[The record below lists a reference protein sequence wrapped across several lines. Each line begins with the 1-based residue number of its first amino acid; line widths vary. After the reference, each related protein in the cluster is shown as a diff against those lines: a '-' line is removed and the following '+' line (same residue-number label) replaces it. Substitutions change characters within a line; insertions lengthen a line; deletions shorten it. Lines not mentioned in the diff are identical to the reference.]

1 MIWVSSFCKIATPAT
16 GVCRLRALLLS
27 LFLFCSAA
35 IGQEVE
41 ESLSLGSDAG
51 PIIEGRIDWTNNE
64 IIAYGEGVAPDDLT
78 NPARQRL
85 MGALAAKV
93 VAYRNLLELIGEVRI
108 DSKTQVGM
116 AMVQSDSV
124 RIRLEGIVRGAR
136 IVQGSQTEVDGLY
149 RVALRLK
156 LLNDFTEAVL
166 PVAATNAAEENSF
179 DESEL
184 DSLLTYLPEAYTGLI
199 VDARGLDLQP
209 SMAPKILAA
218 SGAQIYGVG
227 IAEQHFITS
236 IGLVGYH
243 KDPEQAAGSDRLG
256 GNEAH
261 PLVVKAEK
269 VSGLYN
275 ADVVVSNEDAANI
288 RFADTSAEFLKECRV
303 ALILGPAPVDTVLAD
318 SVLTDSTNLEDL
330 DFDFRGEAE
339 DSDRTE

>member
-1 MIWVSSFCKIATPAT
+1 MICVPFSRKFASLVTLMS
-16 GVCRLRALLLS
+16 RLWRLLPSLLLI
-27 LFLFCSAA
+27 CGAA

-41 ESLSLGSDAG
+41 ESLSLGSGDG
-51 PIIEGRIDWTNNE
+51 QIIEGRIDWTNNE
-64 IIAYGEGVAPDDLT
+64 IFAYGEGVAPDDLT
-78 NPARQRL
+78 NPARRRL

-124 RIRLEGIVRGAR
+124 RIRLEGVVRGATV
-136 IVQGSQTEVDGLY
+136 VQGSQTEVDGLY

-156 LLNDFTEAVL
+156 LLNDFSEAVL
-166 PVAATNAAEENSF
+166 PVAETSAPDEDSF

-184 DSLLTYLPEAYTGLI
+184 DSLLTYSPETYTGLI
-199 VDARGLDLQP
+199 VDARGLDLRP
-209 SMAPKILAA
+209 SMAPKILSA
-218 SGAQIYGVG
+218 SGAQIYGVA
-227 IAEQHFITS
+227 IAEQHFVTN

-243 KDPEQAAGSDRLG
+243 KDPEQAAASDRLG
-256 GNEAH
+256 GNDAY
-261 PLVVKAEK
+261 PLAVKAEK

-275 ADVVVSNEDAANI
+275 ADVVISNEDAANI

-318 SVLTDSTNLEDL
+318 SVLTDSTNLEEFDL
-330 DFDFRGEAE
+330 DFRGEAE
-339 DSDRTE
+339 DSDGTE